1 MADALR
7 YHKKTERPGA
17 SAPAGAC
24 RYVSDHTAP
33 RRSPASINTLTSR
46 LQRKRIDSSRFELRM
61 LLQVWERRIHSSNA
75 RLIPIGSWL
84 SQSSGLG
91 MAVKR
96 LGQMS

>member
-1 MADALR
+1 
-7 YHKKTERPGA
+7 
-17 SAPAGAC
+17 
-24 RYVSDHTAP
+24 
-33 RRSPASINTLTSR
+33 
-46 LQRKRIDSSRFELRM
+46 M

>member
-1 MADALR
+1 MHCAITRKQSGLVPQR
-7 YHKKTERPGA
+7 
-17 SAPAGAC
+17 
-24 RYVSDHTAP
+24 
-33 RRSPASINTLTSR
+33 R
-46 LQRKRIDSSRFELRM
+46 LQWKRIDSSRFELRM